1 MAKDKDPI
9 LDEKF
14 FGLLHPIIYPDA
26 SAVIRKHAYEEDM
39 VKHRLFGAGKL
50 LEAAISKKKGLER
63 HDTVGRDFVDGSD
76 AKSSSVRWTFS
87 GTKYSAPIRDIFNK
101 KGLLRCVIYERLTD
115 TFYFFLIPGSAYAHI
130 PKSSNIE
137 INFNLDGTP
146 NRKVSAKTIVNWWDF
161 EVDGFDG
168 ILQDIELPFENYK
181 TKRSEKKARELLEK
195 ETKKQLRL
203 LKASQPKK
211 RSAKKTKI
219 GPTQENASLYIQSTL
234 EFEIQ
239 DLVVPQ
245 PNVLSLKS

>member
-63 HDTVGRDFVDGSD
+63 HDTVGRDFVDGTD

-211 RSAKKTKI
+211 RSAKKTKTDPI
-219 GPTQENASLYIQSTL
+219 LRTPIPYTPGL
-234 EFEIQ
+234 EWLQ
-239 DLVVPQ
+239 NLVIEAQQPIVP
-245 PNVLSLKS
+245 SLKS